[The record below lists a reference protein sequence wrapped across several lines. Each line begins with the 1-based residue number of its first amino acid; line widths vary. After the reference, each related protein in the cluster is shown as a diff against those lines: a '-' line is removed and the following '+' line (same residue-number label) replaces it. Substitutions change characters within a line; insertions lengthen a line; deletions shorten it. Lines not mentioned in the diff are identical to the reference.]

1 MVGQTDAMAA
11 GSVGQMVGSLTTT
24 GMGLLHDCQLDYY
37 GKRVAAAAANN
48 TVAVWDITDGQQ
60 RPAGNL
66 TGHEGPIWK
75 VSWAHPKFGSLL
87 ATCSYDMKVMIW
99 KEAPLNSG
107 NWHIAYVD
115 SSHGAS
121 VNDVQFAPWEFGLR
135 LACASS
141 DGTVSV
147 LTYGADG
154 QWHRQAFQ
162 AHAGGAQTVSW
173 MPGAVPREGA
183 MGPPTMRLV
192 TGGCDNEVRVFKC
205 DNEAWSPEMPPL
217 PAAHSDWVRSVAWRP
232 VNDGGNDVASG
243 GWDKTVCIFHQEIEG
258 QPWRQKAQIKVD
270 GKVEGVAWSV
280 TGSLLAVSFGEHG
293 ESAVFKEVDGQFH
306 KLADVA
312 EAGYQEVPG
321 AAALVAQANSAP
333 PAVAAASP
341 APAGVDLAA
350 IGLAPAA
357 AAPAPAAAAVPNEM
371 QQQQQNVLAAFGM

>member
-1 MVGQTDAMAA
+1 MVGQTDAMGA

-24 GMGLLHDCQLDYY
+24 GMGLMHDCQLDYY
-37 GKRVAAAAANN
+37 GKRVAAAASNN

-60 RPAGNL
+60 RPVGQL
-66 TGHEGPIWK
+66 SGHEGPIWK

-99 KEAPLNSG
+99 KEAPMNSG

-154 QWHRQAFQ
+154 QWHRSAFQ

-173 MPGAVPREGA
+173 MPGAQPRDA

-192 TGGCDNEVRVFKC
+192 SGGCDNDVRVFKC
-205 DNEAWSPEMPPL
+205 DNETWAPEMPPL
-217 PAAHSDWVRSVAWRP
+217 PASHSDWVRSVAWRP
-232 VNDGGNDVASG
+232 VNDSGNVVASG

-258 QPWRQKAQIKVD
+258 QPWRQKAQLTLD
-270 GKVEGVAWSV
+270 GKVESCAWSV
-280 TGSLLAVSFGEHG
+280 TGSLLAVAFGEQG
-293 ESAVFKEVDGQFH
+293 ETAIFKEVDGQYH

-312 EAGYQEVPG
+312 EAGYKEVPE
-321 AAALVAQANSAP
+321 AAALVSAAAAAAP
-333 PAVAAASP
+333 PAAAVAAP
-341 APAGVDLAA
+341 PAGVDLAA
-350 IGLAPAA
+350 FGLAPAPAAA
-357 AAPAPAAAAVPNEM
+357 AAPAPAANPE
-371 QQQQQNVLAAFGM
+371 QLEQQQNVLAAFGM